1 MNVYKGVVDY
11 CDRYMGGIYR
21 IVKTQD
27 NSRTF
32 QPSTIQ
38 TIENSMRKNVPFEE
52 RNQRMNWRNERL
64 LQLHLHK
71 QSLLEKEQKK

>member
-1 MNVYKGVVDY
+1 MVDY